1 MAIFNRGIKNAEFI
15 SALLASK
22 HWKEL
27 VEDKDLFIGIRGEY
41 INIYYHGQS
50 VFKVKHNEKGGL
62 QWTSHNKYMGE
73 DKKGYSDSEDYLD
86 RISYMKEMAFK
97 HAGAEKSQVKQ
108 HILEKP
114 DRCILDV
121 EITFGAEDGFNTRS
135 IDYLAI
141 EKAES
146 GKLKL
151 VFYEAKHFN
160 NAEIRSR
167 TEPHVFGQLSK
178 YELAL
183 TKHEKEIIASYNTV
197 IKNMFE
203 LGIDNNSGYAQ
214 LLNGKTM
221 DAAVDF
227 EPRLIVFAI
236 PEDKMQDEH
245 MEKLRARLGAS
256 RLVLV
261 Q

>member
-1 MAIFNRGIKNAEFI
+1 MARFNRGIENEEFI
-15 SALLASK
+15 SALIATK
-22 HWKEL
+22 HWKEITD
-27 VEDKDLFIGIRGEY
+27 DKDLFIGIRDEY

-50 VFKVKHNEKGGL
+50 VFKVEMTKTQGL
-62 QWTSHNKYMGE
+62 RWTSHRKYLGE
-73 DKKGYSDSEDYLD
+73 EKSGYVNSESYLD
-86 RISYMKEMAFK
+86 RISDLKKMAYK
-97 HAGAEKSQVKQ
+97 HAGEEKSEVKKQ
-108 HILEKP
+108 ILEKS

-121 EITFGAEDGFNTRS
+121 EVTFGSEDGFGTRS

-141 EKAES
+141 EKDES

-151 VFYEAKHFN
+151 VFYEAKHFKN
-160 NAEIRSR
+160 SEIRSR

-178 YELAL
+178 YELVL
-183 TKHEKEIIASYNTV
+183 KKHEKEIIASYNTV
-197 IKNMFE
+197 MKNMLE

-214 LLNGKTM
+214 LLNGKKL
-221 DAAVDF
+221 DAVIDF

-236 PEDKMQDEH
+236 PVDKMQDVH
-245 MEKLRARLGAS
+245 MKKLKTRLGTD

>member
-1 MAIFNRGIKNAEFI
+1 MAIFKRGIENKDFI
-15 SALLASK
+15 SALIANK
-22 HWKEL
+22 HWKEITD
-27 VEDKDLFIGIRGEY
+27 DKDLFIGIRNEY
-41 INIYYHGQS
+41 INVYYHGQS
-50 VFKVKHNEKGGL
+50 IFKVEFGKKGL
-62 QWTSHNKYMGE
+62 KWTTHKKYMGE
-73 DKKGYSDSEDYLD
+73 DKSGYANAEDYLD
-86 RISYMKEMAFK
+86 RISYLKEMAFK

-108 HILEKP
+108 HVLEKP

-121 EITFGAEDGFNTRS
+121 EVTFGAEDGFGTRS

-141 EKAES
+141 EKADS

-151 VFYEAKHFN
+151 VFYEAKHFKN
-160 NAEIRSR
+160 SEIRST
-167 TEPHVFGQLSK
+167 TESKVFKQLEK

-183 TKHEKEIIASYNTV
+183 KKHEKEIIASYDTV

-203 LGIDNNSGYAQ
+203 LGIDNNSGYAE
-214 LLNGKTM
+214 LLNGKKL
-221 DAAVDF
+221 DAVIDF

-236 PEDKMQDEH
+236 PEDKMQNVH
-245 MEKLRARLGAS
+245 LEKLKTRLGTD